1 MESSDLDSL
10 DTSYTGPSNPEVGRV
25 GWSNDTVWL
34 DAAKTNAREGH
45 HATVPGTIG
54 IQGVSEEVWNF
65 HIGGELDPMEPPL
78 RARPHGTHT
87 AEVVVQRILNTYSWT
102 LLVFVRRIG

>member
-1 MESSDLDSL
+1 
-10 DTSYTGPSNPEVGRV
+10 
-25 GWSNDTVWL
+25 L

-65 HIGGELDPMEPPL
+65 HIGGYQVCHKWLKDRRGRTLSGE
-78 RARPHGTHT
+78 
-87 AEVVVQRILNTYSWT
+87 EVAHYQRII
-102 LLVFVRRIG
+102 VAVRETIRIMGEIDEIIDQHGGWPDAFTA